1 MNSESLIMILQ
12 LIAGL
17 VLLFFGGDWLVN
29 GGVTLAHRFRIS
41 PLVIGMTIVA
51 FGTSAPELLVS
62 MTSAIKGISGIAMG
76 NVLGS
81 NIANI
86 GLILGLTAML
96 CPIATNNRKITANGV
111 IMILVSLLLLLFS
124 LNNIISRVEGI
135 VMFFGLVVF
144 TAVSIK
150 RGRMSTG
157 KNRYVG
163 NVENIE
169 RRNVENVEN
178 VNIGNTGNTEGIERS
193 KNKNSSSEIHKKEM
207 SVWAAILL
215 VILSCLMLY
224 LGAEFLVDGATSLAK
239 ALGVSDKVI
248 GLTIV
253 AIGTSLPELAASVAA
268 ALKKEMEISIGN
280 IIGSNILNILC
291 VLGLSAFIRPIKFD
305 FTQYRI
311 DFIVMIAF
319 ATILVILIRPR
330 KGQSLLGR
338 AAGMLMFAAYAV
350 YAWTLLF

>member
-1 MNSESLIMILQ
+1 MVLFYHIYLFLYFCDMNSQSLIMILQ

-96 CPIATNNRKITANGV
+96 SPIATNNRKITANGV
-111 IMILVSLLLLLFS
+111 IMILASLLLLLFS

-135 VMFFGLVVF
+135 VMFSGLVVF

-150 RGRMSTG
+150 RGRMSTE

-169 RRNVENVEN
+169 RRNVEN

-193 KNKNSSSEIHKKEM
+193 KNENSSSEIHKKEM
-207 SVWAAILL
+207 SVWTAILL

-239 ALGVSDKVI
+239 ALG
-248 GLTIV
+248 
-253 AIGTSLPELAASVAA
+253 
-268 ALKKEMEISIGN
+268 
-280 IIGSNILNILC
+280 
-291 VLGLSAFIRPIKFD
+291 
-305 FTQYRI
+305 
-311 DFIVMIAF
+311 
-319 ATILVILIRPR
+319 
-330 KGQSLLGR
+330 
-338 AAGMLMFAAYAV
+338 
-350 YAWTLLF
+350 

>member
-1 MNSESLIMILQ
+1 MNSQSLIMILQ

-96 CPIATNNRKITANGV
+96 SPIATNNRKITANGV
-111 IMILVSLLLLLFS
+111 IMILASLLLLLFS

-135 VMFFGLVVF
+135 VMFSGLVVF

-150 RGRMSTG
+150 RGRMSTE

-169 RRNVENVEN
+169 RRNVENV
-178 VNIGNTGNTEGIERS
+178 NIGNTGNTEGIEGS
-193 KNKNSSSEIHKKEM
+193 ENENSSSEIHKKEM

-280 IIGSNILNILC
+280 IIGSNIFNILC
-291 VLGLSAFIRPIKFD
+291 VLGLSAFIRPIEFD

-311 DFIVMIAF
+311 DFLVMIAF

-350 YAWTLLF
+350 YAWTLF

>member
-1 MNSESLIMILQ
+1 MNSQSLIMILQ

-96 CPIATNNRKITANGV
+96 CPIATNNRNIIANGV

-135 VMFFGLVVF
+135 VMFFGLVMF

-150 RGRMSTG
+150 RGRMSTE

-169 RRNVENVEN
+169 RRNVEN

-239 ALGVSDKVI
+239 ALGVSNKVI

-280 IIGSNILNILC
+280 IIGSNIFNILS
-291 VLGLSAFIRPIKFD
+291 VLGLSAFIRPIEFD

-311 DFIVMIAF
+311 DFMVMIAF

-350 YAWTLLF
+350 YAWTLF

>member
-1 MNSESLIMILQ
+1 MNSQSLIMILQ

-86 GLILGLTAML
+86 GLIFGLTAML
-96 CPIATNNRKITANGV
+96 CPIATNNRNIIANGV

-135 VMFFGLVVF
+135 VMFFGLVMF

-157 KNRYVG
+157 KNGYVE

-169 RRNVENVEN
+169 RRNVEN

-239 ALGVSDKVI
+239 ALGVSNKVI

-280 IIGSNILNILC
+280 IIGSNIFNILS
-291 VLGLSAFIRPIKFD
+291 VLGLSAFIRPIEFD

-311 DFIVMIAF
+311 DFMVMIAF

-350 YAWTLLF
+350 YAWTLF